1 MSLVDQEKQQ
11 LRKIFKE
18 KRNALTSQEVTERSS
33 RISHNFITNLL
44 PKIYEKN
51 FNKVFAIYLSSHQE
65 VCTSEITKY
74 FIQNKIKFSY
84 PKITQKNHPL
94 DFILFEE
101 NQKFSANKFFPKV
114 LEPINGKI
122 IIPDIVI
129 LPLLAFDS
137 KLSRLGMGGG
147 FFDRTIEI
155 LRNQGSKI
163 IIGLAYDFQ
172 ALDNLLPIEKT
183 DQRLDF
189 IVTESSIIS
198 QKQLYLNL
206 THIKKL

>member
-1 MSLVDQEKQQ
+1 MTPIDQEKQQ

-18 KRNALTSQEVTERSS
+18 KRSALTSKEVAEKSS
-33 RISHNFITNLL
+33 QISNNFIKNLL

-51 FNKVFAIYLSSHQE
+51 FDKVFAIYISSHQE
-65 VCTSEITKY
+65 VCTSEIIQY

-84 PKITQKNHPL
+84 PKITQINHPL

-101 NQKFSANKFFPKV
+101 NQNFSANKFFPKV
-114 LEPINGKI
+114 LEPVNGKI

-155 LRNQGSKI
+155 LRTQGSKI

-172 ALDNLLPIEKT
+172 ALHSLLPTEKT

-189 IVTESSIIS
+189 IATETNIIS
-198 QKQLYLNL
+198 
-206 THIKKL
+206 

>member
-1 MSLVDQEKQQ
+1 MSLVDQKNQ

-18 KRNALTSQEVTERSS
+18 KRSALTSQEVTERSS
-33 RISHNFITNLL
+33 RISNNFITNLL
-44 PKIYEKN
+44 PKIYEEHFQKN
-51 FNKVFAIYLSSHQE
+51 FDKIFAIYLSSHQE
-65 VCTSEITKY
+65 VCTSELAKY
-74 FIQNKIKFSY
+74 FTQNKIRFSY

-101 NQKFSANKFFPKV
+101 NQKFSENKFFPKI

-122 IIPDIVI
+122 IIPDIVV

-137 KLSRLGMGGG
+137 NLSRLGMGGG

-155 LRNQGSKI
+155 LRNKGSKI

-172 ALDNLLPIEKT
+172 ALGSLLPVEKT

-189 IVTESSIIS
+189 IVTESDIFS
-198 QKQLYLNL
+198 
-206 THIKKL
+206 

>member
-1 MSLVDQEKQQ
+1 MTLMDQEKQQ

-18 KRNALTSQEVTERSS
+18 KRSVLTSKEVAEKSS
-33 RISHNFITNLL
+33 QISNNFIKNLL
-44 PKIYEKN
+44 PKIYEKI
-51 FNKVFAIYLSSHQE
+51 FDKVFAIYLSSHQE
-65 VCTSEITKY
+65 VCTSEIIKY

-84 PKITQKNHPL
+84 PKITQINHPL

-101 NQKFSANKFFPKV
+101 NQKFSENKFFPKI

-122 IIPDIVI
+122 IVPDIVI
-129 LPLLAFDS
+129 LPLLAFDY

-172 ALDNLLPIEKT
+172 ALDSLLPIEKT

-189 IVTESSIIS
+189 VVTEGCIIS
-198 QKQLYLNL
+198 
-206 THIKKL
+206 

>member
-1 MSLVDQEKQQ
+1 MTLTDQEKKR

-18 KRNALTSQEVTERSS
+18 KRSVLTSKEVAEKSS
-33 RISHNFITNLL
+33 QISNNFIKNLL
-44 PKIYEKN
+44 PKIYEKK
-51 FNKVFAIYLSSHQE
+51 FDKVFAIYLSSHQE
-65 VCTSEITKY
+65 VCTSEIIKY
-74 FIQNKIKFSY
+74 FIQNKINFSY
-84 PKITQKNHPL
+84 PKITQINHPL

-101 NQKFSANKFFPKV
+101 NQKFSENNFFPKI

-122 IIPDIVI
+122 IVPDIVI
-129 LPLLAFDS
+129 LPLLAFDY

-172 ALDNLLPIEKT
+172 AFDTLLPIEKT

-189 IVTESSIIS
+189 VVTEGCIIS
-198 QKQLYLNL
+198 
-206 THIKKL
+206 